1 MKHVSVVLIVMVMVA
16 FAFLIFIVQMEGG
29 VAMDS
34 DGAGSDLILAN
45 LVEEYVHDWKSFGWM
60 MIKSEVGGK

>member
-1 MKHVSVVLIVMVMVA
+1 
-16 FAFLIFIVQMEGG
+16 
-29 VAMDS
+29 MDS

-45 LVEEYVHDWKSFGWM
+45 LGEEYVHDWKSFGWM